1 MSRCH
6 GSLTRKLDSES
17 QADLPVTVTAGT
29 GRIARRR
36 TVTVTASGL
45 TECPG
50 PRPAATQSRRT
61 AAGVTVLGRGA
72 GVRAAGL
79 SGPRRGDLVTESP
92 NQAAACPSHGPGP
105 GRPSRPGHRGSHR
118 NRDSDRRPPSDT

>member
-36 TVTVTASGL
+36 TVTVTVSGL
-45 TECPG
+45 TECPARG
-50 PRPAATQSRRT
+50 PRPAATQSRRRDRAVT
-61 AAGVTVLGRGA
+61 AAGVTGHR
-72 GVRAAGL
+72 RFSAAAPE
-79 SGPRRGDLVTESP
+79 SGPPASVAH
-92 NQAAACPSHGPGP
+92 AAA
-105 GRPSRPGHRGSHR
+105 
-118 NRDSDRRPPSDT
+118 T